1 MITSNASHLACRP
14 KKKEGKKKRK
24 ASCLIVLEVDLSKIK
39 GALVPQGQ
47 EPIWWNQWNLGTP
60 ASFLLSN
67 PSFKHAL
74 DAKALEKMNV
84 I

>member
-1 MITSNASHLACRP
+1 M
-14 KKKEGKKKRK
+14 
-24 ASCLIVLEVDLSKIK
+24 LEVDLSKIK

-67 PSFKHAL
+67 PSFKHAV

>member
-1 MITSNASHLACRP
+1 MRLAWRVGQ

-47 EPIWWNQWNLGTP
+47 EPI
-60 ASFLLSN
+60 
-67 PSFKHAL
+67 
-74 DAKALEKMNV
+74 
-84 I
+84 

>member
-1 MITSNASHLACRP
+1 MACRP
-14 KKKEGKKKRK
+14 KKEEKKKK

-39 GALVPQGQ
+39 GALVPQGR
-47 EPIWWNQWNLGTP
+47 EPIRWNQWNLGTP
-60 ASFLLSN
+60 ASSLLLN